1 MAIEI
6 TRARRCIVIAGSP
19 DVNPAAIRQALRH
32 DDYVIAADRGCAAAL
47 KAGVSPDVI
56 VGDFDSYSDLLPS
69 DAEII
74 RLNPEKDYS
83 DTFHAVTAAWERGFR
98 DFLLF
103 GAVGGRLDHTLAN
116 LSILE
121 WLAEQGGTGV
131 ICSDTEEIRLLT
143 RGVHPFNGCRGRTFS
158 VFPYGCA
165 SVTLTYQG
173 AKYPLSHGTL
183 RHACAMGLS
192 NIFTA
197 DSAVITIESGQAVFL
212 LNDIID

>member
-1 MAIEI
+1 MATEI
-6 TRARRCIVIAGSP
+6 ISARRCIIIAGSP
-19 DVNPAAIRQALRH
+19 DTNPAVIRQAVQR
-32 DDYVIAADRGCAAAL
+32 DDCVIAADRGCAAAL
-47 KAGVSPDVI
+47 KAGVRPDVI
-56 VGDFDSYSDLLPS
+56 VGDFDSYLELLPPG
-69 DAEII
+69 AEII

-83 DTFHAVTAAWERGFR
+83 DTFHAVMAAWERGFR
-98 DFLLF
+98 EFLLF

-131 ICSDTEEIRLLT
+131 IRSDTEEIRLLT
-143 RGVHPFNGCRGRTFS
+143 VGTHPFNGCKGRTFS
-158 VFPYGCA
+158 VFPYGCS

-173 AKYPLSHGTL
+173 AKYPLLHGTL

-192 NIFTA
+192 NEFAA

-212 LNDIID
+212 LNDTAD